1 MKGMMG
7 RRKMWQ
13 KDHVAENWSIE
24 VPMSRGPT
32 TAEDDATAFTL
43 VDSEELGCGHC
54 RSLR

>member
-13 KDHVAENWSIE
+13 KDHLVEDWSIE
-24 VPMSRGPT
+24 VPMSRGT
-32 TAEDDATAFTL
+32 TAEDDATAFTSL
-43 VDSEELGCGHC
+43 DSEELGCGHC